1 MIAKKRQIWYH
12 SNIIPGKDADMN
24 IFNRTVMS
32 EKIKESLSSVLPVT
46 LIVLALLATFIPVPA
61 SMLICFVIGAV
72 MVIIGMGFFTL
83 GAETSMTPIGEYM
96 GAKLTRSKSLLL
108 VIFVSFFVGVLI
120 TVSEPDLVVLAN
132 QVSSV
137 PNLILIL
144 SVGVG
149 VGLFLV
155 VAMLRIIFGI
165 KLKYLLIFFYAV
177 LFLLAFFVPDN
188 FLAIAFD
195 SGGVTTGPMTVPF
208 IMALG
213 IGVSSIRSDGDAEND
228 SFGLVALCSIG
239 PILAVMILSLF
250 FEMDPQSQTS
260 YAMPAIET
268 SRDITLAFLKSIP
281 HYLQE
286 VAIAIGP
293 LAVFFLIFQ
302 ALSGGMKKNTLFK
315 ILIGLAYTY
324 IGLVLFLTGVNVGF
338 MFVGN
343 YIGETIAGSDYKF
356 LILPLGML
364 IGYFI
369 VSAEPAVKVLTKQV
383 EDTTS
388 GAIPRKVLGTSLS
401 IGVAASVGLAMLRIL
416 TGISVMWLL
425 VPGYAIA
432 ILLAFFVPDI
442 FTSIAF
448 DSGGVASGPMTATF
462 LLPFAVGACT
472 AVGGD
477 ITKDAFGV
485 VAMVAM
491 TPLITIQ
498 ILGLIYKLK
507 QRKKTAAQITAED
520 DEIIDVAPSA
530 APPSDD
536 DDIIDF

>member
-1 MIAKKRQIWYH
+1 
-12 SNIIPGKDADMN
+12 MN
-24 IFNRTVMS
+24 IFSRTVMS

-46 LIVLALLATFIPVPA
+46 LIVLGLLATFIPVPA
-61 SMLICFVIGAV
+61 SMLICFIIGAV
-72 MVIIGMGFFTL
+72 MVIVGMGFFTL

-96 GAKLTRSKSLLL
+96 GSKLTKSKSLLL
-108 VIFVSFFVGVLI
+108 VIFVSFFVGLLI
-120 TVSEPDLVVLAN
+120 TVSEPDLTVLAN
-132 QVSSV
+132 QISSV

-144 SVGVG
+144 SVGAG
-149 VGLFLV
+149 VGLYLV
-155 VAMLRIIFGI
+155 AAMLRIIFGI
-165 KLKYLLIFFYAV
+165 KLKYLLIFFYIAV
-177 LFLLAFFVPDN
+177 FVLAFIVPSN

-213 IGVSSIRSDGDAEND
+213 IGVSSIRSDSDADND
-228 SFGLVALCSIG
+228 SFGLVALCSVG
-239 PILAVMILSLF
+239 PIIAVMILSLF
-250 FEMDPQSQTS
+250 FEMDPQSTSS

-268 SRDITLAFLKSIP
+268 SRDITLMFLSSIP
-281 HYLQE
+281 HYLEE
-286 VAIAIGP
+286 VAIAVGP
-293 LAVFFLIFQ
+293 LTAFFLIFQ
-302 ALSGGMKKNTLFK
+302 ALSGGMSKTTLFK

-343 YIGETIAGSDYKF
+343 YIGETIASSQYKL
-356 LILPLGML
+356 LILPLGMI

-383 EDTTS
+383 ENTTS
-388 GAIPRKVLGTSLS
+388 GAIPGKVLGISLS
-401 IGVAASVGLAMLRIL
+401 IGVAVSVGLAMTRIL
-416 TGISVMWLL
+416 TGLSIMYFL

-432 ILLAFFVPDI
+432 LILAFIVPDI

-462 LLPFAVGACT
+462 LLPFAVGACS
-472 AVGGD
+472 ALGGD

-498 ILGLIYKLK
+498 ILGLVYKIK
-507 QRKKTAAQITAED
+507 QRRSVPAITVEDYQIIETD
-520 DEIIDVAPSA
+520 TPTTSA
-530 APPSDD
+530 ADD
-536 DDIIDF
+536 DDIIEF

>member
-1 MIAKKRQIWYH
+1 
-12 SNIIPGKDADMN
+12 MN
-24 IFNRTVMS
+24 IFSRTVMS

-46 LIVLALLATFIPVPA
+46 LIVLALLATVIPVPA
-61 SMLICFVIGAV
+61 SMLLCFLIGSV
-72 MVIIGMGFFTL
+72 MVIVGMGFFTL
-83 GAETSMTPIGEYM
+83 GAETSMSPMGEYT
-96 GAKLTRSKSLLL
+96 GAKMTRSKSLLL
-108 VIFVSFFVGVLI
+108 VICISFFVGLLI
-120 TVSEPDLVVLAN
+120 TVSEPDLQVLAN
-132 QVSSV
+132 QVSSIRSI
-137 PNLILIL
+137 ILIL

-155 VAMLRIIFGI
+155 VSMLRIIFGI
-165 KLKYLLIFFYAV
+165 KLKYLLIFFYLAI
-177 LFLLAFFVPDN
+177 FILAFIIPNN

-213 IGVSSIRSDGDAEND
+213 LGVSSIRSDSDAEDD

-250 FEMDPQSQTS
+250 AAGDPQTQAN
-260 YAMPAIET
+260 YIMPAIET
-268 SRDITLAFLKSIP
+268 SRDITSMFLSSLP
-281 HYLQE
+281 HYLEE
-286 VAIAIGP
+286 VAIAVGP
-293 LAVFFLIFQ
+293 LTVFFLLFQ
-302 ALSGGMKKNTLFK
+302 AFSGGMKKTTLFK

-338 MFVGN
+338 MFVGY
-343 YIGETIAGSDYKF
+343 YIGETIAGSSYQL

-383 EDTTS
+383 ENTTS
-388 GAIPRKVLGTSLS
+388 GAIPGRLLGISLS
-401 IGVAASVGLAMLRIL
+401 IGVAVSVGLAMTRIL
-416 TGISVMWLL
+416 TGISIMWFL

-462 LLPFAVGACT
+462 LLPFAVGACS
-472 AVGGD
+472 ALGGD

-498 ILGLIYKLK
+498 ILGLVYKLK
-507 QRKKTAAQITAED
+507 QRKSSAAAITDDQQIIEDTAPA
-520 DEIIDVAPSA
+520 APSY
-530 APPSDD
+530 DD